1 MNAGFFSR
9 IFWLLRVL
17 LWLTDAL
24 LGWYLSTHHIVW
36 LVGAFV
42 AVVPLAVA
50 WKSSPW
56 LECLVEF
63 GSQGSVVV
71 LVISISVA
79 LVATNS
85 SILFTLIFMP
95 LVTTFLAKV
104 EMRFADFSQVDTFL
118 FLMLLAVFGLGLGE
132 MIDIM
137 FLPSMR

>member
-9 IFWLLRVL
+9 IFWLPRVL

-36 LVGAFV
+36 LIGAFV

-56 LECLVEF
+56 LERLVEF

-71 LVISISVA
+71 LVINLIVSISVA

-85 SILFTLIFMP
+85 SILLTLIFMP
-95 LVTTFLAKV
+95 LVTI
-104 EMRFADFSQVDTFL
+104 FS
-118 FLMLLAVFGLGLGE
+118 
-132 MIDIM
+132 
-137 FLPSMR
+137 